1 MDFDP
6 TGFLFFRDDWQPCPR
21 DFFNVFD
28 QFVGSKLFQL
38 IRFPWQNYGFTHR
51 TSLNQLNGFCIAFS
65 ALDPH
70 RQKAYPQQNG
80 CKDSFGKVVHGD
92 QAAVF

>member
-1 MDFDP
+1 MDFSP
-6 TGFLFFRDDWQPCPR
+6 AGCLFFRDDWQSCPR

-38 IRFPWQNYGFTHR
+38 IGFPRQDYGR
-51 TSLNQLNGFCIAFS
+51 TRRASLNQLNSFCIALS

-70 RQKAYPQQNG
+70 RKEACTQQN
-80 CKDSFGKVVHGD
+80 S
-92 QAAVF
+92 

>member
-6 TGFLFFRDDWQPCPR
+6 TGCLFFRDDWQSCPR

-38 IRFPWQNYGFTHR
+38 IGFPRQDYGR
-51 TSLNQLNGFCIAFS
+51 TRRASLNQLNGFGSTFS
-65 ALDPH
+65 TVPSN
-70 RQKAYPQQNG
+70 QQEA
-80 CKDSFGKVVHGD
+80 CS
-92 QAAVF
+92 Q